1 MEKLD
6 NLDIKKFYTNKKIDE
21 YQHEERLIK
30 NTFDSAE
37 TFRFWVEDKEEGQ
50 TLRNIVTDKNR
61 VVLLG
66 NPGIGKTKELENLFK
81 NLWNEREETKVV
93 PFFLNIK
100 NFKNNNS
107 FDELIKYN
115 NWKNLDN
122 VCFVIDGLDEIADI
136 QGFISALELF
146 LEKNDDNNIKL
157 VVSCRTNIY
166 EKYLVKIEDSEYFYL
181 QNLTDKQIKNI
192 LLNKFKI
199 HISYFELNKYRVF
212 LENPFNLNLFGE
224 FYLENGRF
232 PNNIAEA
239 FKLSINKELQILNK
253 EKFIKSNPI
262 DLTHISKI
270 LQKIAITNELMQKNG
285 IEEKDLYLLLGEK
298 EKYSIEKI
306 SLLEKIP
313 ESTSFIFRHKNYQ
326 EFLAAL
332 YISELDSDKII
343 DFIKIERANKT
354 KPFLFNT
361 ISFLLNILEDDKLE
375 RIKKWLFNNEG
386 EILFLMEPD
395 RFTLEH
401 RKSIFR
407 KYFDDIVI
415 NKTFWIGKNGSF
427 PLENIGKFADLD
439 YLIRILNENH
449 YHFRV
454 VISAYTVLQYIDLGE
469 RVEEIKNLLTEK
481 LFSTEEKNFY
491 EILKV
496 IKAHKLHLKYT
507 ELFKNITDYYKNSY
521 DREINHQIIS
531 MLSDFETTDDYFLV
545 LHNCLKK
552 LYKKKPKRE
561 RDNIIRGTKSYLEKI
576 FLQINDPENFIKIL
590 DIIFNR
596 KYDFFANS
604 GFYDKNY
611 KAKLIEKAKGFVN
624 ENIIFLYRITD
635 AFLRSDDTFIYR
647 RDGFL
652 SILIYSSNKKSEVFK
667 YIINNYGLCSKSF
680 YLLTGLYS
688 QENIDYFLEQYKNGL
703 IKIIDNKE
711 ILHFRNWVSRDDK
724 KLGYYFEAKV
734 KNLDFVFD
742 EELPSLQKIEEQ
754 EKQCKNFIQDNWNIL
769 FNKEKLLS
777 EIKNVFKENEVEV
790 ITWEKICD
798 IECKWYDKTN
808 YHGLN
813 NNVYRSIS
821 LIIIDNGE
829 QDFNSIVEFLNDNYI
844 YLCIIKEH
852 LKSNQNKDYVI
863 SDLQINFIK
872 DKCKELSQDFDT
884 ERVLKFSD
892 KNRAEYSMYIN
903 YFILKL
909 LYFFDQKFN
918 VFYDEYF
925 YLETLRYCNIADF
938 SRDEIGAINFVKSR
952 VNENNF
958 NNQIIKNVNKKH
970 LDYFSL
976 KAHINYSLENK
987 LQETYAKVEEF
998 ILDDGYSKD
1007 YLETYVKLIPN
1018 NISFLKKCCNQNIDS
1033 YLCWS
1038 AIKILKDNNLELIF
1052 LEEIAEKYLAAGK
1065 TDYLS
1070 SAINILFYL
1079 NKDNALKQYYISL
1092 KNENLENGLSKP
1104 DGFSIED
1111 IQNYTQLN
1119 EMEYL
1124 ENFFYLIYNSENKD
1138 TFDFHHSKSFFNN
1151 LIIQLSKTNEG
1162 FEIIKTVF
1170 QKIKDNIQNDDSK
1183 SFYRNLILEDAE
1195 KSHFESLS
1203 KPLTFEKAKLLIE
1216 DIEKPIHEK
1225 MRNTF
1230 NFGPNS
1236 TFSGNN
1242 QFGDGNTQTNN
1253 FNLYSTNP
1261 DVLKAEEILN
1271 EFQQLKIEN
1280 EEWKSIFIDGMKDLI
1295 DLKQAE
1301 TEELVQESKTR
1312 LRKWHDTIFD
1322 LGKRLNDWKNIT
1334 FLGVEFAEKTPK
1346 LLNLMHYVT
1355 QFLN

>member
-30 NTFDSAE
+30 NTFDNAE
-37 TFRFWVEDKEEGQ
+37 SFRFWVEDKEQGQ
-50 TLRNIVTDKNR
+50 TLRDVITDRNR
-61 VVLLG
+61 IVLLG

-81 NLWNEREETKVV
+81 NLWDEKETTKLV

-100 NFKNNNS
+100 NFKSNNS
-107 FDELIKYN
+107 FDELIKYS
-115 NWKNLDN
+115 NWKNLVN
-122 VCFVIDGLDEIADI
+122 ICFIIDGLDEIADI
-136 QGFISALELF
+136 QGFLSALEFF

-181 QNLTDKQIKNI
+181 QNLIDTQIKNI
-192 LLNKFKI
+192 LINKFKI
-199 HISYFELNKYRVF
+199 NIPYLELNKYRVF

-224 FYLENGRF
+224 FYLENDRF
-232 PNNIAEA
+232 PNNITEA

-253 EKFIKSNPI
+253 EKFIKSNLI
-262 DLTHISKI
+262 DITHISKI

-306 SLLEKIP
+306 SFIEKIP

-326 EFLAAL
+326 EFLAAI
-332 YISELDSDKII
+332 YISEFDSNKII
-343 DFIKIERANKT
+343 DFIKIEGVNKT

-361 ISFLLNILEDDKLE
+361 ISFLLNILEGDKLE
-375 RIKKWLFNNEG
+375 HIKKWLFNNEG

-395 RFTLEH
+395 RFTLEN
-401 RKSIFR
+401 RRSIFR

-415 NKTFWIGKNGSF
+415 NKKFWIGKNGRF

-439 YLIRILNENH
+439 YLIHILNENH
-449 YHFRV
+449 HHFRV
-454 VISAYTVLQYIDLGE
+454 VISAYTVLQYIDLRE
-469 RVEEIKNLLTEK
+469 RVEEIKNFLAEK
-481 LFSTEEKNFY
+481 LFSTEGKNIY

-496 IKAHKLHLKYT
+496 IKAQRLHLKYP
-507 ELFKNITDYYKNSY
+507 ELFKNITDYYRNSY
-521 DREINHQIIS
+521 DIEINHQIIS

-545 LHNCLKK
+545 LYNCLEK
-552 LYKKKPKRE
+552 LYKKEVNRE
-561 RDNIIRGTKSYLEKI
+561 RDNMIRGTKSYLEKI
-576 FLQINDPENFIKIL
+576 FLRIKDPENFIKIL

-611 KAKLIEKAKGFVN
+611 KPKLIEKAKGFVD
-624 ENIIFLYRITD
+624 ENISFLYRITD

-647 RDGFL
+647 KDGFL
-652 SILIYSSNKKSEVFK
+652 SILINSSNKKSEVFK

-688 QENIDYFLEQYKNGL
+688 HESIDYFLKQYKNGL

-711 ILHFRNWVSRDDK
+711 IIYFRNWLSHDDK
-724 KLGYYFEAKV
+724 ELGYYFEAKV
-734 KNLDFVFD
+734 KNLGFAFE
-742 EELPSLQKIEEQ
+742 EELSSLQKIKEQ
-754 EKQCKNFIQDNWNIL
+754 EKQHKKFIQDNWNIL

-777 EIKNVFKENEVEV
+777 EIKNVFKENEVKV
-790 ITWEKICD
+790 MTWEKICD
-798 IECKWYDKTN
+798 IAYKWYHKTN
-808 YHGLN
+808 YHDIS

-821 LIIIDNGE
+821 LIISDNGE
-829 QDFNSIVEFLNDNYI
+829 LDFNSIVQFLNDDYI

-852 LKSNQNKDYVI
+852 LKSNQNEDYVI
-863 SDLQINFIK
+863 SDQQINFIK
-872 DKCKELSQDFDT
+872 DKCRELSQGFDT
-884 ERVLKFSD
+884 ENVLKFSD
-892 KNRAEYSMYIN
+892 KNKAEYSMYIN

-918 VFYDEYF
+918 IFYSEYF

-938 SRDEIGAINFVKSR
+938 SQDEIGVIDFVKSR
-952 VNENNF
+952 VNEDNF
-958 NNQIIKNVNKKH
+958 NNQIIKNVNEKH

-976 KAHINYSLENK
+976 RAHINYSLENK
-987 LQETYAKVEEF
+987 LQETFIKVEEF

-1018 NISFLKKCCNQNIDS
+1018 KIPFLKNCCNQNMNS

-1038 AIKILKDNNLELIF
+1038 AIKILKDNNSELIF
-1052 LEEIAEKYLAAGK
+1052 LEEIAERYLASGK

-1092 KNENLENGLSKP
+1092 ENENLENGLSKP

-1111 IQNYTQLN
+1111 IQNYNQLN
-1119 EMEYL
+1119 EMEYMEKL
-1124 ENFFYLIYNSENKD
+1124 FYIIYNSENRD
-1138 TFDFHHSKSFFNN
+1138 TFDYHHSRSFFNN
-1151 LIIQLSKTNEG
+1151 LIIQLSKTKDG
-1162 FEIIKTVF
+1162 FERIKTVF
-1170 QKIKDNIQNDDSK
+1170 QKIKDNIQNNDSQ
-1183 SFYRNLILEDAE
+1183 SFYRNLIIEDAE
-1195 KSHFESLS
+1195 KSYFESLS
-1203 KPLTFEKAKLLIE
+1203 QPLTFEKAKLLIE
-1216 DIEKPIHEK
+1216 NIEKPIQKK
-1225 MRNTF
+1225 MGSTF

-1253 FNLYSTNP
+1253 LNSYSTNP

-1271 EFQQLKIEN
+1271 ELHQLKIEN
-1280 EEWKSIFIDGMKDLI
+1280 EEWKSIFIDGMKDLT

-1301 TEELVQESKTR
+1301 TEEGVQESKSR
-1312 LRKWHDTIFD
+1312 LQNWIGSVYDM
-1322 LGKRLNDWKNIT
+1322 GKKLNDWKNIA
-1334 FLGVEFAEKTPK
+1334 FLGVDFTEKTPK
-1346 LLNLMHYVT
+1346 LLELMHHIT
-1355 QFLN
+1355 KAIF